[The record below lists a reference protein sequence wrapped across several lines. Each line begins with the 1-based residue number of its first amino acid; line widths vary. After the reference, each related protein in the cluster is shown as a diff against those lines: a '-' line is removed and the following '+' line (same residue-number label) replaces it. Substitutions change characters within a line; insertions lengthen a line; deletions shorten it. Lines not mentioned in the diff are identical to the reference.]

1 MTRCML
7 AVLLLV
13 SGLATA
19 QPSASTTQEIAQLF
33 AALETSGCRFQR
45 NGSWHEAPQAKAHL
59 QRKYDYLLKKRR
71 LTTTESLID
80 LAASRSSV
88 SGSAYRVQCWQSAP
102 VDSAAWFTGRLS
114 AIRAGR

>member
-7 AVLLLV
+7 AVLLLA
-13 SGLATA
+13 SGMAKA
-19 QPSASTTQEIAQLF
+19 QPPASTTQEITQLF

-45 NGSWHEAPQAKAHL
+45 NGSGHEAPEAKAHL

-88 SGSAYRVQCWQSAP
+88 FGRAYRVQCGQSAP
-102 VDSAAWFTGRLS
+102 VDSATWFSGRLQG
-114 AIRAGR
+114 IRAGR